1 MATTEQKQ
9 QPAAALA
16 PEMSAKSSPE
26 SDQSMMQVFSSI
38 TSFES
43 AQRMAKALSESSLVP
58 DAYQRAKNP
67 NAVANSLIAL
77 EMSNRIGAS
86 PLMVMQNLYT
96 VHGQPSWSS
105 KFLIATLNTCGRF
118 TPIQYEMQNED
129 DPNRWRCRAWA
140 IDKTTGA
147 PLYGAW
153 VSIEMAKAEGW
164 YSKTGSKWKTMPE
177 LMLQYRA
184 AAFFQRVYAPE
195 LSLGLHTKEE
205 LDDMRYAPY
214 QDISDDL
221 PKFDA
226 KSLTTVED
234 VKKALLRGTIGKE
247 EAEAIITNLTQQS
260 AAQQIIATTQ
270 DMSAP
275 ESHARSN
282 ENTSVGTT
290 LFPVDPPK
298 AEMIYD

>member
-1 MATTEQKQ
+1 MATTQQQEQ
-9 QPAAALA
+9 QPTALA
-16 PEMSAKSSPE
+16 QKTAAQPAPEHE
-26 SDQSMMQVFSSI
+26 QGMMQVFASI

-43 AQRMAKALSESSLVP
+43 AQRMSIALSESSLVP
-58 DAYQRAKNP
+58 DAYQKARNT
-67 NAVANSLIAL
+67 NAVANCLIAL

-129 DPNRWRCRAWA
+129 DLDSWRCRAWA

-164 YSKTGSKWKTMPE
+164 YSKSGSKWKTMPE

-195 LSLGLHTKEE
+195 LSLGLNTKEE
-205 LDDMRYAPY
+205 LDDIQYAPY
-214 QDISDDL
+214 KDISDDL

-247 EAEAIITNLTQQS
+247 EAEAIITNLTRQT
-260 AAQQIIATTQ
+260 AAQQVITTIE
-270 DMSAP
+270 DVSAP
-275 ESHARSN
+275 ESATQSN
-282 ENTSVGTT
+282 ANTSDGTT
-290 LFPVDPPK
+290 LFPVDPHK
-298 AEMIYD
+298 DGMIYD

>member
-1 MATTEQKQ
+1 MTTTEQKQ
-9 QPAAALA
+9 QPAALVQKT
-16 PEMSAKSSPE
+16 SAE
-26 SDQSMMQVFSSI
+26 STSEHEQGMMQVFSSI

-43 AQRMAKALSESSLVP
+43 AQRMAKALYESSLVP
-58 DAYQRAKNP
+58 DAYQKAKNP
-67 NAVANSLIAL
+67 NAAANCLIAL

-129 DPNRWRCRAWA
+129 NLDRWRCRAWA

-205 LDDMRYAPY
+205 LDDMQYAPY
-214 QDISDDL
+214 KDVSDDL
-221 PKFDA
+221 PKFNA
-226 KSLTTVED
+226 RSLTTVED
-234 VKKALLRGTIGKE
+234 VKKALLRGMIGKD

-260 AAQQIIATTQ
+260 AAQQIITASE
-270 DMSAP
+270 DVNAP
-275 ESHARSN
+275 EVQAQANANPSG
-282 ENTSVGTT
+282 GTT

-298 AEMIYD
+298 AEMVYD